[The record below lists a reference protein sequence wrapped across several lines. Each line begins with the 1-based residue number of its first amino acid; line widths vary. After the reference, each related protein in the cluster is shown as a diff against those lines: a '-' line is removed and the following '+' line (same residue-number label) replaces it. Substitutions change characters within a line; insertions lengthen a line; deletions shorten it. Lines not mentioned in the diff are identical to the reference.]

1 MYITPHRLLTAHLL
15 SAYSTALLPVPALW
29 SAARRSTPAHRGSTA
44 APAGG
49 SNRGAMRQGPGRSGP
64 ARLQTAAGS
73 GAAVRRASV
82 PSCLRARR
90 GRAAAP
96 LPARATRPSGG
107 GCLTRPRCGPT
118 RTRCADLALLPAAA
132 IGACVLRAC
141 GGAAERVL
149 GGAV

>member
-15 SAYSTALLPVPALW
+15 SAYSTALLPVPALR

-49 SNRGAMRQGPGRSGP
+49 SSRGAMRQGPGRSGP
-64 ARLQTAAGS
+64 AHPQTAAGS
-73 GAAVRRASV
+73 GAAVRRAGV
-82 PSCLRARR
+82 PSCMRARR
-90 GRAAAP
+90 GWAAAP
-96 LPARATRPSGG
+96 LPARATQLSGG
-107 GCLTRPRCGPT
+107 GPT
-118 RTRCADLALLPAAA
+118 RTRCADLALRPAAA

>member
-15 SAYSTALLPVPALW
+15 SAYSTALLPVPALR
-29 SAARRSTPAHRGSTA
+29 SAPRRSTPAHRGSTA

-49 SNRGAMRQGPGRSGP
+49 SSRGAMRQGLGRSGP

-96 LPARATRPSGG
+96 LPARTTRPSGG
-107 GCLTRPRCGPT
+107 GCLTRPRCGRRRPSGPAS
-118 RTRCADLALLPAAA
+118 CEPAAA
-132 IGACVLRAC
+132 RPSGFSGARFRVGALRSA
-141 GGAAERVL
+141 GEG
-149 GGAV
+149 